1 MPMELLS
8 LNEALTGQIY
18 AFMVIF
24 SRLGTAFMLLPGF
37 GDAYV
42 SARIR
47 LLLALAIT
55 VVVQPILMPMLP
67 PVPAGVLGMTVLIVK
82 EGFIG
87 VFLGTV
93 TRLLTAALDTAGTL
107 ISMQIGLSN
116 AFMFNPALA
125 SQGTLIGAYMGYMG
139 IVLLFVTDLDHLLI
153 LAVIGSYEVFV
164 PGAVLP
170 MGDFAEMT
178 TKMVGQSFAIGAQ
191 MAAPFLA
198 VGIMFNLA
206 VGLLQKM
213 MPQFQAF
220 SVIMG
225 GQVALGLALFAIV
238 ISATMLFWLRKVQDT
253 LMGLLG

>member
-67 PVPAGVLGMTVLIVK
+67 PVPAGSLGMTVLIVK

-87 VFLGTV
+87 VFLGTI

-125 SQGTLIGAYMGYMG
+125 SQGTLIGAYMGYIG
-139 IVLLFVTDLDHLLI
+139 VVLLFVTDLDHLLI
-153 LAVIGSYEVFV
+153 LAVVGSYEVFV
-164 PGAVLP
+164 PGAALP

-220 SVIMG
+220 AVIMG

-238 ISATMLFWLRKVQDT
+238 ISATMLFWLRTVQDT
-253 LMGLLG
+253 LIGLLG